1 MPNID
6 FVQAAKAHGWDG
18 YNVKPDLSNLKEI
31 MEVCYETKG
40 QSILIEIPV
49 DTEQVV
55 GLNARLL
62 NLTTDFYL

>member
-1 MPNID
+1 
-6 FVQAAKAHGWDG
+6 
-18 YNVKPDLSNLKEI
+18 
-31 MEVCYETKG
+31 MEACYETKG